1 MGGFLGRILAAALAA
16 GGLALA
22 AAAQPLRMAVQADSS
37 LDPHYIF
44 LDSNV
49 ALHRHIFSGVTQ
61 VDTAGRAAP
70 DLARAW
76 RAVEP
81 TVWEFELRDGV
92 AFHDGSP
99 FEAEDVLASVRRVRN
114 LPNNPGPYTSNL
126 QAVTRVEAV
135 DRLRLRFHT
144 DRPNPL
150 LPHQLANILVVPRR
164 FETAGVSEFRSGAA
178 AIGTGPYRLAAF
190 APGERLA
197 LARADR
203 YHGEVPPWPEVTIRL
218 VGSAAARV
226 AALLARD
233 VDVIDFVPTQDA
245 QQLARNPALAVHTG
259 PSLRIMFVGLN
270 LREAAPPGF
279 ADAAGRPLERN
290 PLLDLRVR
298 RALSLAVNRA
308 GLVERVMDGFGVAT
322 SQFALPGILGH
333 DPSLAPDPFDPAAAR
348 ALLREAGYPEGFRMR
363 LNCSNN
369 RYPNDA
375 RLCEAL
381 AQMFTRAGLRTD
393 VEAQPMNVF
402 FPRLSRAAGPDA
414 GLWLLGLGNSQGEA
428 SALWLVF
435 RSADRA
441 VGRGQFNFSGFG
453 DPELDRL
460 VDEAVATVD
469 AAEREPRLQAAMRR
483 ATDAQLTVP
492 LFGLSVIVAT
502 RAGLRYAT
510 SPNEH
515 TLAMRVTPAQ

>member
-1 MGGFLGRILAAALAA
+1 MSGVLARVFVAVAIAACI
-16 GGLALA
+16 ALP

-49 ALHRHIFSGVTQ
+49 ALHRHIFSGLTQ
-61 VDTAGRAAP
+61 VDTEGRAVP

-81 TVWEFELRDGV
+81 TVWEFDLRDGV

-126 QAVTRVEAV
+126 QAVTRVDAV
-135 DRLRLRFHT
+135 DRLRVRFHT

-150 LPHQLANILVVPRR
+150 LPHQLANILIVPRR
-164 FETAGVSEFRSGAA
+164 FETAPVSDFRSGAA
-178 AIGTGPYRLAAF
+178 AIGTGPYRFSAF
-190 APGERLA
+190 APGDRLS
-197 LARADR
+197 LSRFDG
-203 YHGEVPPWPEVTIRL
+203 YHGERPHWSEVTIRL

-245 QQLARNPALAVHTG
+245 QQLSRNPAVAVHTG

-279 ADAAGRPLERN
+279 TDNGGRPLDRN
-290 PLLDLRVR
+290 PLSDVRVR

-308 GLVERVMDGFGVAT
+308 ALVERVMDGFGVAT

-333 DPSLAPDPFDPAAAR
+333 DASLPPDPFDPAAAR
-348 ALLREAGYPEGFRMR
+348 ALLREAGYPDGFRMR
-363 LNCSNN
+363 LNCPNN

-375 RLCEAL
+375 RICEAL
-381 AQMFTRAGLRTD
+381 AQMFTRAGMRTD

-402 FPRLSRAAGPDA
+402 FPRVSRAAGPDT

-441 VGRGQFNFSGFG
+441 VGRGQFNYSGFA
-453 DPELDRL
+453 DAELDRL
-460 VDEAVATVD
+460 VDQAVATVD
-469 AAEREPRLQAAMRR
+469 AAEREPRLRAAMRR
-483 ATDAQLTVP
+483 ATEAHLTVP
-492 LFGLSVIVAT
+492 LFGLSVVVAT

-515 TLAMRVTPAQ
+515 TLAMRLVPAN